1 MIMDALAAAGFSP
14 DRPALWLFIASL
26 ILAALFAAYAART
39 AGAAARL
46 RRDLERARVEHA
58 RSEARAAELEL
69 MRAELA
75 EARALAG
82 RLEAERA
89 AQDARLV
96 ERERAL
102 EETKARMEADFQAA
116 AARTLSAAHESFLQ
130 RAAETFEKYREAAG
144 ADAETKRKALD
155 DLVRPMS
162 EQLAR
167 YERGLAELKETGQ
180 KDRGELL
187 SRIGDLARISHDA
200 RVETQKL
207 TTALRSGV
215 KVRGRW
221 GEEQLRN
228 VVELAGMSAY
238 VDFNEQAT
246 LDSAEGR
253 RRPDMIVNLPGGRK
267 IAIDAKVSIGAYLD
281 ALEAPSEEA
290 RAERIAQ
297 HANDLWAHVRTL
309 AAKDYAADL
318 RDALD
323 VVVMF
328 VPGENYF
335 AAAMDARPQL
345 FQEAFE
351 RKVLVA
357 TPTTL
362 LAMLKSA
369 SYIWRQEKSA
379 ENVLKVAALA
389 KDLHDSLRKMA
400 EHLAG
405 VGKALDKALEHYN
418 ATVGSFETRVLVRA
432 RRFAEYEIQGVDG
445 ELTAPAEIDGK
456 PRALRDERVPPEG
469 GGAEAA

>member
-1 MIMDALAAAGFSP
+1 MINEALAAADMSL
-14 DRPALWLFIASL
+14 DRPAFWLVIAFMLLAGL
-26 ILAALFAAYAART
+26 IGLYAVRT
-39 AGAAARL
+39 AESAARL
-46 RRDLERARVEHA
+46 RRELERTRVEGA
-58 RSEARAAELEL
+58 RSEARAAELEPT
-69 MRAELA
+69 RAELTS
-75 EARALAG
+75 ARVLAAQ
-82 RLEAERA
+82 LEAERA
-89 AQDARLV
+89 AQDARIA
-96 ERERAL
+96 EREKAV
-102 EETKARMEADFQAA
+102 EELRARMEAEFS
-116 AARTLSAAHESFLQ
+116 SAASKMLEAAHQSFLH
-130 RAAETFEKYREAAG
+130 RAGETFDKYREVAG
-144 ADAETKRKALD
+144 ADAEKKRKALD
-155 DLVRPMS
+155 DLIRPMTD
-162 EQLAR
+162 QLTR
-167 YERGLAELKETGQ
+167 YEKGLTELKETSQ

-187 SRIGDLARISHDA
+187 SRITDLARISNDA

-207 TTALRSGV
+207 TTALRSGSR
-215 KVRGRW
+215 VRGRW

-238 VDFNEQAT
+238 VDFIEQGT
-246 LDSAEGR
+246 VDAEERR
-253 RRPDMIVNLPGGRK
+253 RRPDMVINLPGGRK

-281 ALEAPSEEA
+281 ALDAPSEEA

-297 HANDLWAHVRTL
+297 HANDLWTHVRSL
-309 AAKDYAADL
+309 AAKDYSASL

-323 VVVMF
+323 IVIMF

-400 EHLAG
+400 EHLSG
-405 VGKALDKALEHYN
+405 VGRSLEKALDNYN
-418 ATVGSFETRVLVRA
+418 ATVGSFETRVLSRA

-445 ELTAPAEIDGK
+445 ELPLVAEVDGR
-456 PRALRDERVPPEG
+456 PRALRDERISPED